1 MRNIGMDAYRF
12 SISWSRILPNGRV
25 RGGVNR
31 DGVNYYDNLINQL
44 LANGIIPF
52 VTLFHW
58 DLPQTLEDEYGGF
71 LSSKIVKDFDDYANV
86 CFQLFGDRVK
96 QWTTVNEAWTFSSF
110 GYGNN
115 GSFAPGRCST
125 WLNCSSGNSATE
137 PYIVTHNILL
147 AHASAV
153 NLYRQKYQASQKGK
167 IGIVLVSNWF
177 VPMSDSKEDEEAQ
190 QRAIDFMYGWCMEPL
205 SKGEYPLSMTS
216 LVGKRLPKFTKQQSK
231 MLKGSFDFIGINYYT
246 ANYASASACERSG
259 VPIGPKGA
267 SSSTYSYPKG
277 IREILLYTKNKYN
290 NPLIYITENGNNET
304 LSLNEALADETRVEY
319 HRQHLAYLHMAINM
333 DGSNVKGYFAWSLL
347 DTFEWNSGYTK
358 RYGINYVDY
367 KNGLKRYPKNSS
379 HWFRNFLNK

>member
-1 MRNIGMDAYRF
+1 MVIANTTTLLLLLLLNLLINASSSYTLNRTSFPADFLFGAASSAYQYEGAAAEGGRTPSIWDNFTSIPGNIIDSSNGSIADDQYHRYKEDVNIMRNIGMDAYRF
-12 SISWSRILPNGRV
+12 SISWSRILPS
-25 RGGVNR
+25 
-31 DGVNYYDNLINQL
+31 
-44 LANGIIPF
+44 IIPF

-125 WLNCSSGNSATE
+125 WLNCSSGNSGTE

-153 NLYRQKYQASQKGK
+153 NLYRRKYQASQKGK

-246 ANYASASACERSG
+246 ANYASASTSNFDLNH
-259 VPIGPKGA
+259 PP
-267 SSSTYSYPKG
+267 TYSTDS
-277 IREILLYTKNKYN
+277 RV
-290 NPLIYITENGNNET
+290 T
-304 LSLNEALADETRVEY
+304 LS
-319 HRQHLAYLHMAINM
+319 
-333 DGSNVKGYFAWSLL
+333 
-347 DTFEWNSGYTK
+347 
-358 RYGINYVDY
+358 
-367 KNGLKRYPKNSS
+367 
-379 HWFRNFLNK
+379 